1 MATGATVAGVSKV
14 ATILI
19 VDDDATIRQNIHFIL
34 EKGGMKSAMASSGE
48 EGLQRMRTTA
58 FDLVLLDVQMP
69 GMGGLEALRI
79 MRERHPD
86 IGVIMCSVLKEIP
99 VAVEA
104 MHAGAMDYIT
114 KDFSP
119 PELIARVRKT
129 LMQLRAGRELERLS
143 DVERTIVARPMVLG
157 NSPRMRGVVQVA
169 DKIAA
174 KPVTVLISGESGT
187 GKEVLARYIHARSD
201 RKTGPFVAVNLPAI
215 APNLVE
221 SELFGHER
229 GSFTGADKQKLG
241 KFELANGGTLFLD
254 EIGDLALDLQAK
266 LLRALQE
273 HEIERVG
280 GEKPIQLDLRVI
292 CATNRD
298 LPKLV
303 QEGKFREDLYWRLK
317 VVPIELPPLRERA
330 EDIGDLA
337 SHFLTR
343 AAAEHGRAPQQ
354 LSEDAR
360 RLLTRYRWPGNIR
373 ELENVMARMAVVCDS
388 EVIEESDLP
397 YDFAVEPGSLQ
408 EPASEQQSL
417 EAALLAFEKSFLRK
431 ALKRNGWNRKLTAQQ
446 LGMGYSTLKSKLK
459 SYGLGQDEDE
469 E

>member
-1 MATGATVAGVSKV
+1 MSRVTN
-14 ATILI
+14 ILI
-19 VDDDATIRQNIHFIL
+19 VDDDSNLRQNIQFIL
-34 EKGGMKSAMASSGE
+34 DKGGMKAAMAASGE
-48 EGLQRMRTTA
+48 EALQRLRTTA

-86 IGVIMCSVLKEIP
+86 VGVIMCSVIKDIV

-104 MHAGAMDYIT
+104 MHAGALDYVT

-129 LMQLRAGRELERLS
+129 LAQQRAGRELERLH
-143 DVERTIVARPMVLG
+143 DVEASRVARPMVMG
-157 NSPRMRGVVQVA
+157 ASPRMRGVAAVA

-174 KPVTVLISGESGT
+174 KPVTVLITGESGT

-201 RKTGPFVAVNLPAI
+201 RRNAPFVAVNLPAVP
-215 APNLVE
+215 ANLVE

-229 GSFTGADKQKLG
+229 GAFTGADRQKLG

-254 EIGDLALDLQAK
+254 EIGDLALDLQSK
-266 LLRALQE
+266 ILRALQE

-280 GEKPIQLDLRVI
+280 GEKPIQLDLRII

-298 LPKLV
+298 LQTRVK
-303 QEGKFREDLYWRLK
+303 EGKFREDLYWRLK
-317 VVPIELPPLRERA
+317 VVPVELPPLRERR
-330 EDIGDLA
+330 EDIRDLA
-337 SHFLTR
+337 QHFFSR
-343 AAAEHGRAPQQ
+343 IAAEHGRSPQSLSDGALQ
-354 LSEDAR
+354 L
-360 RLLTRYRWPGNIR
+360 LQRYLWPGNIR
-373 ELENVMARMAVVCDS
+373 ELENVIERITVVCDS

-397 YDFAVEPGSLQ
+397 YDFALAAAAAEEPQSDTQTL
-408 EPASEQQSL
+408 EQ
-417 EAALLAFEKSFLRK
+417 AILAFEKSYLRK
-431 ALKRNGWNRKLTAQQ
+431 ALKRNHWNKKKTAEQ
-446 LGMGYSTLKSKLK
+446 LQIGYSTLKNKLK
-459 SYGLGQDEDE
+459 IYDVAHDDEDE

>member
-1 MATGATVAGVSKV
+1 MSRAATV
-14 ATILI
+14 LI
-19 VDDDATIRQNIHFIL
+19 VDDDANLRQNVHFIL

-48 EGLQRMRTTA
+48 EALQRMRTTA

-86 IGVIMCSVLKEIP
+86 VGVIMCSVVKDIA

-104 MHAGAMDYIT
+104 MHAGALDYVT

-129 LMQLRAGRELERLS
+129 LAQQRAGRELERLH
-143 DVERTIVARPMVLG
+143 DVEATHVGRPMVAG
-157 NSPRMRGVVQVA
+157 SSPKMRAVVQVA

-174 KPVTVLISGESGT
+174 KPVTVLITGESGT

-201 RKTGPFVAVNLPAI
+201 RRTGPFVAVNVPAI
-215 APNLVE
+215 PANLLE

-229 GSFTGADKQKLG
+229 GAFTGADRQKFG
-241 KFELANGGTLFLD
+241 KFELANCGTLFLD

-266 LLRALQE
+266 ILRALQE

-298 LPKLV
+298 LAKRV
-303 QEGKFREDLYWRLK
+303 QEGKFREDLFWRLK
-317 VVPIELPPLRERA
+317 VVPIELPPLRERR
-330 EDIGDLA
+330 EDVHDLA
-337 SHFLTR
+337 QHFLART
-343 AAAEHGRAPQQ
+343 AAEHGRPPPTLSDGALQ
-354 LSEDAR
+354 LLE
-360 RLLTRYRWPGNIR
+360 RYRWPGNIR
-373 ELENVMARMAVVCDS
+373 ELENIMARVTVISDS

-397 YDFAVEPGSLQ
+397 YDFALTAAST
-408 EPASEQQSL
+408 PAADSELQSL
-417 EAALLAFEKSFLRK
+417 EEAMLAFEKSFLRK
-431 ALKRNGWNRKLTAQQ
+431 ALKRNQWNRKRAAEQ
-446 LGMGYSTLKSKLK
+446 MKIGYSTLKAKLK
-459 SYGLGQDEDE
+459 AYGIAAGADSEDE
-469 E
+469 

>member
-1 MATGATVAGVSKV
+1 MSRLAS
-14 ATILI
+14 ILI

-86 IGVIMCSVLKEIP
+86 VGVIMLSVLKDIA

-104 MHAGAMDYIT
+104 MHTGALDYVT

-129 LMQLRAGRELERLS
+129 LVQLRAGRELERLH
-143 DVERTIVARPMVLG
+143 DVEEKHVARPMVLG
-157 NSPRMRGVVQVA
+157 NSAKMRGVVQVA

-174 KPVTVLISGESGT
+174 KPVTVLITGETGT

-201 RKTGPFVAVNLPAI
+201 RRTSPFVAVNLPGIPA
-215 APNLVE
+215 NLVE

-229 GSFTGADKQKLG
+229 GAFTGADRQKLG

-254 EIGDLALDLQAK
+254 EIGDLAMDLQAK
-266 LLRALQE
+266 ILRALQE

-280 GEKPIQLDLRVI
+280 GEKAIQLDLRVI
-292 CATNRD
+292 CATNHD
-298 LPKLV
+298 LPARV

-317 VVPIELPPLRERA
+317 VVPIELPALRKRR

-337 SHFLTR
+337 QHFLAR
-343 AAAEHGRAPQQ
+343 AAAEHGRTLQTLGPGA
-354 LSEDAR
+354 LH
-360 RLLTRYRWPGNIR
+360 LLERYRWPGNIR
-373 ELENVMARMAVVCDS
+373 ELENVMSRMAVICDS
-388 EVIEESDLP
+388 QVIEESDLP
-397 YDFAVEPGSLQ
+397 YDFALA
-408 EPASEQQSL
+408 PASEETEDEERSL
-417 EAALLAFEKSFLRK
+417 EAAMLAFEKNFIRK
-431 ALKRNGWNRKLTAQQ
+431 ALKRTNWQKKLAAQELQ
-446 LGMGYSTLKSKLK
+446 IGYSTLKGKLK
-459 SYGLGQDEDE
+459 TYGLGHDTDGDDE
-469 E
+469 

>member
-1 MATGATVAGVSKV
+1 MSRIAS
-14 ATILI
+14 ILI
-19 VDDDATIRQNIHFIL
+19 VDDDPTIRQNIHFIL
-34 EKGGMKSAMASSGE
+34 EKGGMKSSMASSGE

-86 IGVIMCSVLKEIP
+86 VGVIMLSVLKDIA

-104 MHAGAMDYIT
+104 MHTGALDYVT

-129 LMQLRAGRELERLS
+129 LLQLRAGRELERLH
-143 DVERTIVARPMVLG
+143 DVEEKHIARPMVLG
-157 NSPRMRGVVQVA
+157 SSGKMRSVVQVG
-169 DKIAA
+169 DKIAP
-174 KPVTVLISGESGT
+174 KPVTVLISGETGT

-201 RKTGPFVAVNLPAI
+201 RKTGPFVAVNVPGIPA
-215 APNLVE
+215 NLVE

-254 EIGDLALDLQAK
+254 EIGDLAMDLQSK
-266 LLRALQE
+266 ILRALQE

-298 LPKLV
+298 LQARVK
-303 QEGKFREDLYWRLK
+303 EGKFREDLYWRLK
-317 VVPIELPPLRERA
+317 VVPIELPPLRERCD
-330 EDIGDLA
+330 DIGDLA
-337 SHFLTR
+337 QHFLAR
-343 AAAEHGRAPQQ
+343 AAAEHGRTPQSLSSGALQ
-354 LSEDAR
+354 LLE
-360 RLLTRYRWPGNIR
+360 RYRWPGNIR
-373 ELENVMARMAVVCDS
+373 ELENVMSRMAVVCDS
-388 EVIEESDLP
+388 DLIEESDLP
-397 YDFAVEPGSLQ
+397 YDFAVAPSAQAPQNE
-408 EPASEQQSL
+408 EQSL
-417 EAALLAFEKSFLRK
+417 EAAMLAFEKSYLRK
-431 ALKRNGWNRKLTAQQ
+431 ALKKNGWQRKLTAQQ
-446 LGMGYSTLKSKLK
+446 LGIGYSTLKAKLK
-459 SYGLGQDEDE
+459 AYSLGHETDEDD
-469 E
+469 

>member
-1 MATGATVAGVSKV
+1 MSRV

-19 VDDDATIRQNIHFIL
+19 VDDDSTIRQNIHFIL

-48 EGLQRMRTTA
+48 EGLQRMRTTS

-86 IGVIMCSVLKEIP
+86 VGVIMLSVIKDIG

-104 MHAGAMDYIT
+104 MHTGALDYVT

-129 LMQLRAGRELERLS
+129 LMQLRAGRELERLH
-143 DVERTIVARPMVLG
+143 DVEQTRVARPMVLG
-157 NSPRMRGVVQVA
+157 SSTKMRAVVQVA
-169 DKIAA
+169 EKIAA
-174 KPVTVLISGESGT
+174 KPVTVLITGESGT

-201 RKTGPFVAVNLPAI
+201 RKTAPFVAVNVPGI
-215 APNLVE
+215 PPTLVE

-229 GSFTGADKQKLG
+229 GSFTGADRQKLG

-254 EIGDLALDLQAK
+254 EIGDLAMDLQAK
-266 LLRALQE
+266 VLRALQE

-298 LPKLV
+298 LPKRV

-317 VVPIELPPLRERA
+317 VVPIELPPLRDRV
-330 EDIGDLA
+330 EDIRDLA
-337 SHFLTR
+337 QHFLAR
-343 AAAEHGRAPQQ
+343 ASADHGRTPQA
-354 LSEDAR
+354 LSEGALQ
-360 RLLTRYRWPGNIR
+360 LLERYHWPGNIR
-373 ELENVMARMAVVCDS
+373 ELENVMERMTVTCDS
-388 EVIEESDLP
+388 QVIEESDLP
-397 YDFAVEPGSLQ
+397 YDFALAQPSSAAETS
-408 EPASEQQSL
+408 SELQSL
-417 EAALLAFEKSFLRK
+417 EEALLTFEKSYLRK
-431 ALKRNGWNRKLTAQQ
+431 ALKRNHWQRKVTAQQ
-446 LGMGYSTLKSKLK
+446 LKMGYSTLKAKLK
-459 SYGLGQDEDE
+459 AYGITHEDDGDED
-469 E
+469 

>member
-1 MATGATVAGVSKV
+1 MPRIAS
-14 ATILI
+14 ILI
-19 VDDDATIRQNIHFIL
+19 VDDVDTIRQNIHFIL

-48 EGLQRMRTTA
+48 EALQRMRTTA

-86 IGVIMCSVLKEIP
+86 VGVIMLSVLKDIA

-104 MHAGAMDYIT
+104 MHTGALDYVT

-129 LMQLRAGRELERLS
+129 LLQLRAGRELERLH
-143 DVERTIVARPMVLG
+143 DVEEKHVARPMVLG
-157 NSPRMRGVVQVA
+157 NSPKMRALVQVA
-169 DKIAA
+169 EKIAA
-174 KPVTVLISGESGT
+174 KPVTVLINGETGT

-201 RKTGPFVAVNLPAI
+201 RKTGPFVAVNLPGI
-215 APNLVE
+215 PGNLVE

-229 GSFTGADKQKLG
+229 GAFTGADKQKLG

-254 EIGDLALDLQAK
+254 EIGELGMDPQSK
-266 LLRALQE
+266 ILRVLQE
-273 HEIERVG
+273 YEIERVG

-298 LPKLV
+298 LPKRV

-317 VVPIELPPLRERA
+317 VVPIELPPLRQRR
-330 EDIGDLA
+330 EDLGDLA
-337 SHFLTR
+337 QHFLAR
-343 AAAEHGRAPQQ
+343 AAAEHGRAPQS
-354 LSEDAR
+354 LSEGALQ
-360 RLLTRYRWPGNIR
+360 LLERYGWPGNIR
-373 ELENVMARMAVVCDS
+373 ELENVMSRMAVVCDS

-397 YDFAVEPGSLQ
+397 YDFALTPSSAEELRN
-408 EPASEQQSL
+408 EEQSL
-417 EAALLAFEKSFLRK
+417 EGAMIAFEKSFLRK
-431 ALKRNGWNRKLTAQQ
+431 ALKKNQWNKKRTAEQ
-446 LGMGYSTLKSKLK
+446 LQIGYSTLKAKLK
-459 SYGLGQDEDE
+459 SYGLGHEDEDDL
-469 E
+469 

>member
-1 MATGATVAGVSKV
+1 MSRLAS
-14 ATILI
+14 ILI

-86 IGVIMCSVLKEIP
+86 VGVIMLSVLKDIA

-104 MHAGAMDYIT
+104 MHTGALDYVT

-129 LMQLRAGRELERLS
+129 LLQLRAGRELERLH
-143 DVERTIVARPMVLG
+143 DVEEQHVARPMVLG
-157 NSPRMRGVVQVA
+157 NSAKMRGVVQVA

-174 KPVTVLISGESGT
+174 KPVTVLITGETGT

-201 RKTGPFVAVNLPAI
+201 RKTSPFVAVNLPGIPA
-215 APNLVE
+215 NLVE

-229 GSFTGADKQKLG
+229 GSFTGADRQKLG

-254 EIGDLALDLQAK
+254 EIGDLAMDLQAK
-266 LLRALQE
+266 ILRALQE

-292 CATNRD
+292 CATSRD
-298 LPKLV
+298 LPARV
-303 QEGKFREDLYWRLK
+303 QEGHFREDLYWRLK
-317 VVPIELPPLRERA
+317 VVPIELPALRKRR

-337 SHFLTR
+337 QHFLAR
-343 AAAEHGRAPQQ
+343 AAAEHGRPVQTIGAGAQH
-354 LSEDAR
+354 
-360 RLLTRYRWPGNIR
+360 LLELYRWPGNIR
-373 ELENVMARMAVVCDS
+373 ELENVMSRMAVICDS
-388 EVIEESDLP
+388 QVIEESDLP
-397 YDFAVEPGSLQ
+397 YDFALAT
-408 EPASEQQSL
+408 ASEETEDEERSL
-417 EAALLAFEKSFLRK
+417 EAAMLAFEKNFIRK
-431 ALKRNGWNRKLTAQQ
+431 ALKRTN
-446 LGMGYSTLKSKLK
+446 
-459 SYGLGQDEDE
+459 
-469 E
+469 

>member
-1 MATGATVAGVSKV
+1 MTRAAN
-14 ATILI
+14 ILI
-19 VDDDATIRQNIHFIL
+19 VDDDANLRQNVHFIL

-48 EGLQRMRTTA
+48 EALQRMRTTA

-86 IGVIMCSVLKEIP
+86 IGVIMCSVLKDIA

-104 MHAGAMDYIT
+104 MHTGALDYVT

-129 LMQLRAGRELERLS
+129 LAQLRAGRELDRLH
-143 DVERTIVARPMVLG
+143 DVEATHVGRPLVLG
-157 NSPRMRGVVQVA
+157 TSARMRAVVQIA

-201 RKTGPFVAVNLPAI
+201 RKTNPFVAVNVPAI
-215 APNLVE
+215 PSNLLE

-229 GSFTGADKQKLG
+229 GAFTGADRQKLG

-266 LLRALQE
+266 ILRALQE

-280 GEKPIQLDLRVI
+280 GEKPILLDLRVI

-298 LPKLV
+298 LAKRV

-317 VVPIELPPLRERA
+317 VVPIELPPLRTRR
-330 EDIGDLA
+330 EDIRDLA
-337 SHFLTR
+337 QHFLART
-343 AAAEHGRAPQQ
+343 AAEHGRLPQTVSDGALQ
-354 LSEDAR
+354 LLE
-360 RLLTRYRWPGNIR
+360 RYPWPGNIR
-373 ELENVMARMAVVCDS
+373 ELENIMARMTVVCDS
-388 EVIEESDLP
+388 EVIEEADLP
-397 YDFAVEPGSLQ
+397 YDFALS
-408 EPASEQQSL
+408 
-417 EAALLAFEKSFLRK
+417 AAVTPDEESGLRTLDAAMLAFEKSFLRK
-431 ALKRNGWNRKLTAQQ
+431 ALKRSQWNRKRAAEQ
-446 LGMGYSTLKSKLK
+446 LEIGYSTLKAKLK
-459 SYGLGQDEDE
+459 AYGIVAGADGDED
-469 E
+469 

>member
-1 MATGATVAGVSKV
+1 MARIAS
-14 ATILI
+14 ILI
-19 VDDDATIRQNIHFIL
+19 VDDVDTIRQNIHFIL

-48 EGLQRMRTTA
+48 EALQRMRTTA

-86 IGVIMCSVLKEIP
+86 VGVIMLSVLKDIA

-104 MHAGAMDYIT
+104 MHTGALDYVT

-129 LMQLRAGRELERLS
+129 LVQLRAGRELERLH
-143 DVERTIVARPMVLG
+143 DVEEKHVARPMVLG
-157 NSPRMRGVVQVA
+157 TSPRMRALVQVA
-169 DKIAA
+169 EKIAA
-174 KPVTVLISGESGT
+174 KPVTVLINGETGT

-201 RKTGPFVAVNLPAI
+201 RKTGPFVAVNLPGI
-215 APNLVE
+215 PGNLVE

-229 GSFTGADKQKLG
+229 GAFTGADKQKLG

-254 EIGDLALDLQAK
+254 EIGELGIDPQSK
-266 LLRALQE
+266 ILRALQE

-298 LPKLV
+298 LPARV

-317 VVPIELPPLRERA
+317 VVPIEIPPLRQRR
-330 EDIGDLA
+330 EDLGDLA
-337 SHFLTR
+337 QHFLAR
-343 AAAEHGRAPQQ
+343 AAAEHGRAPQS
-354 LSEDAR
+354 LSEGALQ
-360 RLLTRYRWPGNIR
+360 LLERYAWPGNIR
-373 ELENVMARMAVVCDS
+373 ELENVMARMTVVCDS

-397 YDFAVEPGSLQ
+397 YDFALTPSSAEELRN
-408 EPASEQQSL
+408 EEQSL
-417 EAALLAFEKSFLRK
+417 DGAMIAFEKSFLRK
-431 ALKRNGWNRKLTAQQ
+431 ALKKNQWNKKRTAEQ
-446 LGMGYSTLKSKLK
+446 LQIGYSTLKAKLK
-459 SYGLGQDEDE
+459 SYGLGHEDDAE

>member
-1 MATGATVAGVSKV
+1 MSRA

-19 VDDDATIRQNIHFIL
+19 VDDDANLRQNIHFIL
-34 EKGGMKSAMASSGE
+34 EKGGMNSAMASSGE
-48 EGLQRMRTTA
+48 EALQRMRTTA

-86 IGVIMCSVLKEIP
+86 VGVIMCSVLKDIA

-104 MHAGAMDYIT
+104 MHTGALDYVT

-129 LMQLRAGRELERLS
+129 LAQLRAGRELERLH
-143 DVERTIVARPMVLG
+143 DVEATHVGRPMVLG
-157 NSPRMRGVVQVA
+157 SSSRMRAVVQVA
-169 DKIAA
+169 EKIAS
-174 KPVTVLISGESGT
+174 KPVTVLITGESGT
-187 GKEVLARYIHARSD
+187 GKEVLARYTHARSD

-215 APNLVE
+215 PANLVE

-229 GSFTGADKQKLG
+229 GAFTGADRQKLG

-266 LLRALQE
+266 ILRALQE

-280 GEKPIQLDLRVI
+280 GEKPILLDLRVI

-298 LPKLV
+298 LAKRV
-303 QEGKFREDLYWRLK
+303 QEGKFREDLFWRLK
-317 VVPIELPPLRERA
+317 VVPIELPPLRERR
-330 EDIGDLA
+330 EDIRDLA
-337 SHFLTR
+337 QHFLAR
-343 AAAEHGRAPQQ
+343 NAAEHGRALQT
-354 LSEDAR
+354 LSEGA
-360 RLLTRYRWPGNIR
+360 LQLIERYSWPGNIR
-373 ELENVMARMAVVCDS
+373 ELENIMARMTVVCDS
-388 EVIEESDLP
+388 QVIEEADLP
-397 YDFAVEPGSLQ
+397 FDFALAASAEPEAESG
-408 EPASEQQSL
+408 QSL

-431 ALKRNGWNRKLTAQQ
+431 ALKRNQWNRKRTAEQ
-446 LGMGYSTLKSKLK
+446 LQIGYSTRKAKLK
-459 SYGLGQDEDE
+459 SYGIVAGVEGDDD
-469 E
+469 

>member
-1 MATGATVAGVSKV
+1 MMSRIAS
-14 ATILI
+14 ILI
-19 VDDDATIRQNIHFIL
+19 VDDDSTIRQNIHFIL
-34 EKGGMKSAMASSGE
+34 EKGGMKSSMASSGE

-86 IGVIMCSVLKEIP
+86 VGVIMLSVLKDIA

-104 MHAGAMDYIT
+104 MHTGALDYVT

-129 LMQLRAGRELERLS
+129 LVQLRAGRELERLH
-143 DVERTIVARPMVLG
+143 DVEEKHVARPMVLG
-157 NSPRMRGVVQVA
+157 SSPKMRALVQVA

-174 KPVTVLISGESGT
+174 KPVTVLITGETGT

-201 RKTGPFVAVNLPAI
+201 RRTAPFVAVNLPGIPA
-215 APNLVE
+215 NLVE

-229 GSFTGADKQKLG
+229 GSFTGADRQKLG

-254 EIGDLALDLQAK
+254 EIGDLAMDLQSK
-266 LLRALQE
+266 ILRVLQE
-273 HEIERVG
+273 FEIERVG

-298 LPKLV
+298 LPARV

-317 VVPIELPPLRERA
+317 VVPLELPTLRERHD
-330 EDIGDLA
+330 DIGDLA
-337 SHFLTR
+337 QHFLAR
-343 AAAEHGRAPQQ
+343 VAAEHGRTPQSLSGGALQ
-354 LSEDAR
+354 LLE
-360 RLLTRYRWPGNIR
+360 RYRWPGNIR

-388 EVIEESDLP
+388 DLIEESDLP
-397 YDFAVEPGSLQ
+397 YDFAVAPSAQ
-408 EPASEQQSL
+408 VPQSEEQSL
-417 EAALLAFEKSFLRK
+417 EAAMLAFEKSFLRK
-431 ALKRNGWNRKLTAQQ
+431 ALKRNGWQRKLTAQQ
-446 LGMGYSTLKSKLK
+446 LGIGYSTLKAKLRA
-459 SYGLGQDEDE
+459 YGLGHEADE
-469 E
+469 ED